1 MGINIAA
8 RIRAVGEPTSRT
20 AKKGAVECK
29 VKCQGCGEDITSD
42 GILATMGGVEYVKTK
57 RGSEWFFHTEC
68 MDKIWGRKI
77 V

>member
-1 MGINIAA
+1 MVNIAA
-8 RIRAVGEPTSRT
+8 RIRAAGEPIGRT
-20 AKKGAVECK
+20 AKNGAVVCK
-29 VKCQGCGEDITSD
+29 VKCQGCGEDIVSD
-42 GILATMGGVEYVKTK
+42 GSLTGVEYVRTK